1 MVIASDL
8 DVKDSLTEVFLNHL
22 MEIHIVDKSDIFYKK
37 GRQLASDAYRQVWN
51 TENLIDGNDYGV
63 IISHQGKVIGNIN
76 IQIRQGNKPL
86 KSEAF
91 FGKEH
96 WQAYFKESTY

>member
-76 IQIRQGNKPL
+76 IQISIYTVVVCFLIIHHDKRKFT
-86 KSEAF
+86 KI
-91 FGKEH
+91 K
-96 WQAYFKESTY
+96 